1 MSQIAIQTIDLGQG
15 GFSGLGITA
24 CDYLLP
30 DTHTALDYEALTL
43 HLTKARAHTV
53 EAELQPLAQ
62 KMQDRNEALEAMG
75 NALAAFTAALEAFES
90 DAEGTDTTS
99 FPMDS
104 ATYSLLVDYNIL
116 ATGGFV
122 YVVSS
127 GTMTATKAGLSGAS
141 EAIKTAMDGLNNAA
155 QLDMTRLE
163 SLVARRDEAFEAAA
177 TLRKSISSSRDTLLK
192 GIR

>member
-62 KMQDRNEALEAMG
+62 DRNEALEAMG

-116 ATGGFV
+116 ANGGFV